1 MDAEPFGKSEALT
14 LMWKPGQQLA
24 DNEELITADQL
35 EMGMVIIRLDV
46 PWDKTPFVLQ
56 GFKLTHPEQVAT
68 LKSLCKQV
76 VILDKF
82 KRDDTELKHKGGK
95 AADKK
100 HVTRDPFTPE
110 NQPLNARSL
119 RQSRAF
125 YARAYKELEIL
136 HELFSKREVPS
147 LERTNMLVKSCL
159 DQLLTHS
166 PALMWMTRIREKDRY
181 TVEHSLN
188 VGILCMALG
197 LQLGL
202 DGQALR
208 QLGLAGILHDLGKLF
223 IDDDVLNKPG
233 PLTPEEF
240 DVIRR
245 HPEWGFELLQNDT
258 TLDWQ
263 VIDAVLHHHERID
276 GKGYPH
282 ELDSSQIQ
290 LYAKVVA
297 IADAFDAMTTQRAY
311 NVRRTNQEALAVLY
325 NCKSTQFDED
335 LVNTFIEIIGIYP
348 EGTLVELNTGEIG
361 VVVATHPFT
370 RLHPIVTL
378 ILDPNRKPY
387 KRQVTR
393 KLTDFVDEDGNYQ
406 LFIKRALV
414 DGTYGIHLKDLLQ
427 EI

>member
-1 MDAEPFGKSEALT
+1 
-14 LMWKPGQQLA
+14 MWKPGQQLA
-24 DNEELITADQL
+24 DNEELISADQL
-35 EMGMVIIRLDV
+35 EVGMVVIRLDI

-56 GFKLTHPEQVAT
+56 GFKLTHPEQVT
-68 LKSLCKQV
+68 SLKNLCKQI

-82 KRDDTELKHKGGK
+82 KRDDSEVNHAIGK
-95 AADKK
+95 AANKK
-100 HVTRDPFTPE
+100 SVKRERFNPE
-110 NQPLNARSL
+110 PDPLNARSL

-136 HELFSKREVPS
+136 HELFAQREMPS
-147 LERTNMLVKSCL
+147 LARTNMLVKSCL
-159 DQLLTHS
+159 DQLLSHS
-166 PALMWMTRIREKDRY
+166 PALMWMTRIRQKDRY

-188 VGILCMALG
+188 VGILSMALG

-208 QLGLAGILHDLGKLF
+208 QIGLAGILHDLGKLF
-223 IDDDVLNKPG
+223 IDDDILNKSG
-233 PLTPEEF
+233 PLSPEEF
-240 DVIRR
+240 KAIRQ
-245 HPEWGFELLQNDT
+245 HPEMGFELLQNDT

-290 LYAKVVA
+290 LFAKVVA
-297 IADAFDAMTTQRAY
+297 ITDAFDAMTTQRTY
-311 NVRRTNQEALAVLY
+311 NVRRTNQEALSVLY
-325 NCKSTQFDED
+325 NCKGTQFDQD
-335 LVNTFIEIIGIYP
+335 LVNTFIEVIGIYP
-348 EGTLVELNTGEIG
+348 EGTLVELNTGEVG

-370 RLHPIVTL
+370 RLHPVVTML
-378 ILDPNRKPY
+378 LDSDHKPY

-393 KLTDFVDEDGNYQ
+393 KLTNYIDEDGNYQ

-414 DGTYGIHLKDLLQ
+414 DGTYNIYLKDLLQ